1 MGAFDTL
8 GRAGAAAG
16 QRSAGAFLRRLM
28 LRGSEGR
35 EVWINPT
42 ADDIARMTRQRL
54 GRPAYETD
62 SVRYIVDEAGNIYAA
77 PAYTTTHDDLARE
90 LSRQGY
96 SLKGWQEH
104 ADAGDRYSH
113 GLNSGF
119 WTRRGDNW
127 RAWPPQT

>member
-8 GRAGAAAG
+8 GRASAAAG

-28 LRGSEGR
+28 LREAGPRGLDK
-35 EVWINPT
+35 PT

-77 PAYTTTHDDLARE
+77 PACDDPRRPRPRAV
-90 LSRQGY
+90 
-96 SLKGWQEH
+96 
-104 ADAGDRYSH
+104 AP
-113 GLNSGF
+113 GL
-119 WTRRGDNW
+119 
-127 RAWPPQT
+127 